1 MPGDVNCS
9 GHHNQGLL
17 KQDGWVFRAGDFL
30 SARREGA
37 RARVFGG
44 AEAGRSHYGA
54 GPMGETS
61 GEPARKLAIEVRG
74 LHKFFGGNE
83 VLRGVDLVVPEGT
96 TCVLMGVSGSGK
108 TVLMKHIM
116 GLLHPDEGTVLVD
129 GEDVSRMSE
138 AALDQM
144 RRKQGVLFQAN
155 ALFDSLNVFDNVA
168 FPLRERTRMSEDEI
182 RETVNKTLAM
192 VGLSHAA
199 TRFPGELSGGMQKRV
214 GFARAT
220 ILRPKILLYDDPTAG
235 LDPLTTAAVNEIIF
249 SGKQQLGATSLVI
262 TPDVASAFRV
272 ADSLALMQDGLIVES
287 GPPDVFRRSEHPAVK
302 AFLRNWLKRLS
313 QGGHAPQG

>member
-1 MPGDVNCS
+1 MS
-9 GHHNQGLL
+9 T
-17 KQDGWVFRAGDFL
+17 
-30 SARREGA
+30 
-37 RARVFGG
+37 
-44 AEAGRSHYGA
+44 
-54 GPMGETS
+54 TS
-61 GEPARKLAIEVRG
+61 SEPTPTPTIEVRDV
-74 LHKFFGGNE
+74 HKSFGSQE
-83 VLRGVDLVVPEGT
+83 VLRGVNLVVPEGT

-116 GLLHPDEGTVLVD
+116 GLMHPDRGTVLVE
-129 GEDVSRMSE
+129 GEDVAKLDEEGLSR
-138 AALDQM
+138 M
-144 RRKQGVLFQAN
+144 RRKQGILFQAN

-168 FPLRERTRMSEDEI
+168 FPLRERTRMSEEEI
-182 RETVNKTLAM
+182 QQAVNETLGK

-220 ILRPKILLYDDPTAG
+220 ILKPKILLYDDPTAG

-272 ADSLALMQDGLIVES
+272 ADSLVFMVEGRVVEA

-302 AFLRNWLKRLS
+302 AFLHNWLQREAQRRKS
-313 QGGHAPQG
+313 TV